1 MTDDHF
7 ETISPDQ
14 LALAT
19 GGDAS
24 AIAQRVGNVGEKIQ
38 KISSIVQTV
47 IGMFH
52 GPGAGASA
60 GAGAAAPQQKQ
71 GGCPGGNCSG

>member
-38 KISSIVQTV
+38 KISGIVQTV
-47 IGMFH
+47 ISMFH
-52 GPGAGASA
+52 GPGAGA
-60 GAGAAAPQQKQ
+60 GAAPQPTQ
-71 GGCPGGNCSG
+71 GGCPGGNCGSG